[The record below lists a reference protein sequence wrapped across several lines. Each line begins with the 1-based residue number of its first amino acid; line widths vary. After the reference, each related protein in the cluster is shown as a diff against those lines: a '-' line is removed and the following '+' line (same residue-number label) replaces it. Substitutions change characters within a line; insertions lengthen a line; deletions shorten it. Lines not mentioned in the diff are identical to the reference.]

1 MIPDPWI
8 QKNRY
13 RAEGAEIA
21 FATVDG
27 YLDGVVQ
34 GMREN
39 MPYPVTADRA
49 RAFERVCS
57 MVEGFRKELEGLR
70 KTLARTNSMQD
81 FFLWGPPPFLDE
93 DGEHPNQESLRN
105 ALLLNIE
112 SRHEA

>member
-1 MIPDPWI
+1 MPRKKSARMIPDPWI

-57 MVEGFRKELEGLR
+57 MVECFR
-70 KTLARTNSMQD
+70 
-81 FFLWGPPPFLDE
+81 
-93 DGEHPNQESLRN
+93 
-105 ALLLNIE
+105 
-112 SRHEA
+112 